1 MAEIFIHCLSI
12 SCIYGK
18 IMYFSLFLTK
28 SVNRIAFLYDAVDYA
43 RNLMWND
50 VFTLKI
56 SPDVTLNLVVRI

>member
-1 MAEIFIHCLSI
+1 
-12 SCIYGK
+12 
-18 IMYFSLFLTK
+18 MYFSLFLTK